1 MHIYLNAS
9 EIAGLINKNKYN
21 PQEDVIYNILCRIKK
36 QKNETDNNKLKII
49 TKEELINLLLM
60 FQESQLL
67 DNTSYNQYKNDIQN
81 NKTNDVTDISKSI
94 LNKVAEK
101 SVKTKSTNDSKKLQN
116 DIENKI
122 KKAVKNKNIDSVN
135 NYLTGHI
142 NKNRGIVNEN
152 KIIENYEK
160 KNNTK
165 ISDNNAK
172 LYKMK
177 LFDIDIHSIY
187 ICGKIDGIENDQLIE
202 IKNRKNRLFEFIPL
216 YEKIQTE
223 IYFRLT
229 NLTTGKLIQNYNETQ
244 SIFDIQSSD
253 ELWNTILT
261 ELIDACNIII
271 SQL

>member
-1 MHIYLNAS
+1 M
-9 EIAGLINKNKYN
+9 K
-21 PQEDVIYNILCRIKK
+21 
-36 QKNETDNNKLKII
+36 
-49 TKEELINLLLM
+49 
-60 FQESQLL
+60 
-67 DNTSYNQYKNDIQN
+67 
-81 NKTNDVTDISKSI
+81 
-94 LNKVAEK
+94 
-101 SVKTKSTNDSKKLQN
+101 
-116 DIENKI
+116 
-122 KKAVKNKNIDSVN
+122 
-135 NYLTGHI
+135 
-142 NKNRGIVNEN
+142 
-152 KIIENYEK
+152 K

-177 LFDIDIHSIY
+177 LFDIDIHNIY